1 VRSRQAT
8 PVPLGGFVLIVR
20 HKQSAANHRVIKT
33 PDRISERP
41 LVGRECYGF
50 LSGAPAMNAPWTLN
64 KTQFFAIIIAVVGV
78 VGLVFLFAHLKN
90 SNEANKTSP
99 QRQISEDKSPPQQM
113 EIGEEKSPPQ
123 QMEIGEEKS
132 PPQQTVKMP
141 SMQAVT
147 PDASGRDA
155 LHLGN
160 TYFDAKAYDLAIQQ
174 YDYAIAHGSPAYY
187 VRGIAWLEKRN
198 YEQAIADFT
207 QAIQREAGYYLTYFH
222 RADAYAHKG
231 DRDSAIADY
240 RRALALKPDEAAKKQ
255 IMVGLERLGA
265 EPELQK
271 DVGAQETK
279 RRARTKNR

>member
-1 VRSRQAT
+1 
-8 PVPLGGFVLIVR
+8 
-20 HKQSAANHRVIKT
+20 
-33 PDRISERP
+33 
-41 LVGRECYGF
+41 
-50 LSGAPAMNAPWTLN
+50 MNAPWTLN

-78 VGLVFLFAHLKN
+78 VGLVFLFVHLKN
-90 SNEANKTSP
+90 SNETNKTSP
-99 QRQISEDKSPPQQM
+99 QQKISEDKRPPQQM
-113 EIGEEKSPPQ
+113 EIGEEKSP
-123 QMEIGEEKS
+123 S
-132 PPQQTVKMP
+132 QQTVNMP
-141 SMQAVT
+141 SEQTVT
-147 PDASGRDA
+147 PEASGRDA

-174 YDYAIAHGSPAYY
+174 YDYAIAHGSPGYY
-187 VRGIAWLEKRN
+187 VRGVAWLEKRN

-240 RRALALKPDEAAKKQ
+240 RRALALKPDDAIKKQ
-255 IMVGLERLGA
+255 IMGGLERLGA

-271 DVGAQETK
+271 EVGARETK